1 METLINFTGS
11 QNCAYNPWCRTP
23 LFFLNVDLMLCSMR
37 HSSIESVR
45 CGIKLFSIV
54 LSVHV
59 TVENPFLAGK
69 GRYFGLKPPYHN
81 MRIPTALIWLCAF
94 ITLCACTAE
103 VGPNAV
109 ARRQGVEATISETSP
124 SSTSNELSETRD
136 ASTSRFSTGTG
147 AATSTIDTSN
157 AASSFSPSTS
167 TDAVP
172 SATPTVNGPIQTSS
186 NVTDV
191 AEGKHPDGLPL
202 PPKITPVLS
211 VAGVFLILAGFTYT
225 LIGIKSRWIQI
236 FLSSAFLTSLSVTV
250 LVVYVMN
257 PPVRMAVQG
266 AYLVAAFMTGV
277 IFGAGSLIFK
287 EVTEGLGCLLGGF
300 CFSMWLLALRPG
312 GTVSSTEGKV
322 ILIAAF
328 TTTVYALSFSRYTR
342 PYGLIGATS
351 FAGATAAALGFD
363 CFSRAG
369 LKEFWLYIWNL
380 NDNLFPLNTDTYP
393 ITRGMRVELAFIV
406 LICFLGVI
414 SQLKLWR
421 VVKDRREKRDAD
433 RLENERER
441 NQMEE
446 AIGRRLEEGNERE
459 RAQWEAVY
467 GDQEASKHTAANGS
481 GLGTEENNSLRKA
494 SVSVREVEGSSAP
507 AEVVE
512 DKEVSVKD
520 SKQPNEGHEKAS
532 TTERSIME
540 DAAKTPFVGC
550 QETSSSSQPD
560 PDSSQHAGD
569 SLDDSTTAPN
579 TVNTKEAELLHS
591 PLSPILQR
599 PFAISSAE
607 KPGAHVRMEKISD
620 DNGDLMLTSQGD
632 EDDMNPGGFYSK
644 DSSLA
649 ATVDEEREELISLS
663 YSQGHAIPFEN
674 KSSAEADILP
684 DVAITPYF
692 DSLQPLEDVKASLAD
707 PPRSTADDSDPEE
720 FQRPAVASP
729 EPQPSK
735 APSPSNH
742 NDARV
747 KQATTSPH
755 LRSSAPESRTDD
767 SQAQDITPKSNEG
780 LSLDAVSNTESL
792 TKGAL
797 DKVPSHLSHV
807 VLSYRTNEWAKHIST
822 ADEPEFDKLEV
833 STEDVAAEVPAHLVE
848 QPAPVHA
855 EKVQRIAN
863 TIATSPVVGQ
873 DESCAPAPSK
883 FTPIVSGKSNAS
895 SSNLPSDRSSLDS
908 PVHPDGF
915 HASSS
920 QLGQKNESVAGPTR
934 SASAASVLPPP
945 GPRALRNS
953 STSMPGHNLKT
964 SPIDE
969 NVEAEFRPPAS
980 CGSPAPLTGS
990 TLLAQRDSLL
1000 RNKQYSFMTKS
1011 TASPPDMAH
1020 AQPPFRS
1027 SSRLSWIEEAGPRSV
1042 SPLSNLD
1049 NVEAQEPSRSASRL
1063 SLSAVNDE
1071 DMPLSQRKALMQQQ
1085 QPGTLLPET
1094 RLAATNNL
1102 DAHLPQWSSVAVTTQ
1117 KRESM
1122 LASWRQSM
1130 RQEIALTSV
1139 PTEAVETRRA
1149 EMLIEKRQ
1157 SKMSRDHSEATKVHQ
1172 ENAFAQAVRRGD
1184 MQELHKEA
1192 MRKMQANANKH
1203 IS

>member
-1 METLINFTGS
+1 
-11 QNCAYNPWCRTP
+11 
-23 LFFLNVDLMLCSMR
+23 
-37 HSSIESVR
+37 
-45 CGIKLFSIV
+45 
-54 LSVHV
+54 
-59 TVENPFLAGK
+59 
-69 GRYFGLKPPYHN
+69 
-81 MRIPTALIWLCAF
+81 MRISIALIWPCAF
-94 ITLCACTAE
+94 VILCACTAD

-109 ARRQGVEATISETSP
+109 ARRQEVEATIPETSP
-124 SSTSNELSETRD
+124 SSTSNEPSETQET
-136 ASTSRFSTGTG
+136 STSRFSTSTG
-147 AATSTIDTSN
+147 AATSAIDTGN
-157 AASSFSPSTS
+157 AASSFSTSTS
-167 TDAVP
+167 TNAVP
-172 SATPTVNGPIQTSS
+172 SATSTVNGPVQTSS

-191 AEGKHPDGLPL
+191 AEGKHPGGLPL

-211 VAGVFLILAGFTYT
+211 IAGVFLIVAGFTYT
-225 LIGIKSRWIQI
+225 LIGIKNRWIQI

-300 CFSMWLLALRPG
+300 CLSMWLLALRPG

-322 ILIAAF
+322 VLIAAF
-328 TTTVYALSFSRYTR
+328 STTVYALSFSRYTR

-351 FAGATAAALGFD
+351 FAGATAVALGLD

-380 NDNLFPLNTDTYP
+380 NDNLFPLNTNTYP

-467 GDQEASKHTAANGS
+467 GDQEASKHTAAIDS
-481 GLGTEENNSLRKA
+481 GLETEEDNSLQKA

-507 AEVVE
+507 AEVMN
-512 DKEVSVKD
+512 DK
-520 SKQPNEGHEKAS
+520 
-532 TTERSIME
+532 
-540 DAAKTPFVGC
+540 DAAKIPVGVW
-550 QETSSSSQPD
+550 QEKSSSSRPN
-560 PDSSQHAGD
+560 PNSFQHAGD
-569 SLDDSTTAPN
+569 SLDDSTNAPN

-599 PFAISSAE
+599 PFAISSAK
-607 KPGAHVRMEKISD
+607 KPGAHVRVEIISD
-620 DNGDLMLTSQGD
+620 DNENLMFTSLGD

-663 YSQGHAIPFEN
+663 YGQEHAIPFEN
-674 KSSAEADILP
+674 KSAAEVDILP
-684 DVAITPYF
+684 DVVITPFF

-707 PPRSTADDSDPEE
+707 IPRSTADDSDPEE
-720 FQRPAVASP
+720 FQRPAVVSP
-729 EPQPSK
+729 EPQTSK
-735 APSPSNH
+735 ALFPSNH
-742 NDARV
+742 NDARF

-755 LRSSAPESRTDD
+755 LRSSVPESRTDD
-767 SQAQDITPKSNEG
+767 SQAQDITPKSNEA
-780 LSLDAVSNTESL
+780 LSIDAVSNTESL

-797 DKVPSHLSHV
+797 DKVPSQLSHV

-833 STEDVAAEVPAHLVE
+833 STEDAVAEVPAHLVE

-855 EKVQRIAN
+855 EKVQRIAK
-863 TIATSPVVGQ
+863 TMAISPMLAQ

-883 FTPIVSGKSNAS
+883 LTPIVSGKSNAS
-895 SSNLPSDRSSLDS
+895 SSTVPSGRSSLDS

-915 HASSS
+915 QASSS
-920 QLGQKNESVAGPTR
+920 QLRQKSESAAGLTE
-934 SASAASVLPPP
+934 SASAASLLPPP
-945 GPRALRNS
+945 GARALRS
-953 STSMPGHNLKT
+953 CSTSMPGHNLKT

-969 NVEAEFRPPAS
+969 NVEAEFRVSAS
-980 CGSPAPLTGS
+980 CGSLAPLAGS

-1000 RNKQYSFMTKS
+1000 RNKHSFITKS
-1011 TASPPDMAH
+1011 TAMPPDITHAH
-1020 AQPPFRS
+1020 PPFRS
-1027 SSRLSWIEEAGPRSV
+1027 SSRLSLIEEAQPRSV

-1049 NVEAQEPSRSASRL
+1049 NVEAQEPLRSASRL
-1063 SLSAVNDE
+1063 TLLALNDD
-1071 DMPLSQRKALMQQQ
+1071 DMPLSQRKALMQQK
-1085 QPGTLLPET
+1085 PGTLLPET
-1094 RLAATNNL
+1094 RLGAANNL
-1102 DAHLPQWSSVAVTTQ
+1102 DAHLPQWSSVAMTPQ

-1122 LASWRQSM
+1122 LATWRQSM
-1130 RQEIALTSV
+1130 RQEMALTSV

-1157 SKMSRDHSEATKVHQ
+1157 SKMSRDYSEATKVHQ
-1172 ENAFAQAVRRGD
+1172 ENAFAEAVRSGD
-1184 MQELHKEA
+1184 MQDLHKEA
-1192 MRKMQANANKH
+1192 LRKMQANANKH